1 MYRSLQFHKRRQ
13 LLIRT
18 HNETL
23 FVAAMGFNNLQYS
36 ASVGAHRSRYNRFWV
51 RAGMTRRLRHRRILH
66 ALRRTALCDWMSS
79 AVNDNFSC
87 YEKLDHLHFGP
98 LFSGDDAGFVQ

>member
-1 MYRSLQFHKRRQ
+1 
-13 LLIRT
+13 
-18 HNETL
+18 
-23 FVAAMGFNNLQYS
+23 
-36 ASVGAHRSRYNRFWV
+36 
-51 RAGMTRRLRHRRILH
+51 
-66 ALRRTALCDWMSS
+66 MSS